1 VQAEI
6 IPTTIVIFGA
16 SGDLTRR
23 KLVPALHSLA
33 CEGLARADDIEL
45 SWKLIDPL
53 TEVGSPS
60 PYEVGSWGPT
70 EAVEGFLGAGRQWY
84 QGCCGADRE
93 IGAENA
99 R

>member
-6 IPTTIVIFGA
+6 IPTAIVIFGA

-23 KLVPALHSLA
+23 KLVPALHSLV
-33 CEGLARADDIEL
+33 CEELARADEIEL

-60 PYEVGSWGPT
+60 SYEVGSWGPT
-70 EAVEGFLGAGRQWY
+70 EAVERFLGVGRQWC

-93 IGAENA
+93 IRAENA
-99 R
+99 